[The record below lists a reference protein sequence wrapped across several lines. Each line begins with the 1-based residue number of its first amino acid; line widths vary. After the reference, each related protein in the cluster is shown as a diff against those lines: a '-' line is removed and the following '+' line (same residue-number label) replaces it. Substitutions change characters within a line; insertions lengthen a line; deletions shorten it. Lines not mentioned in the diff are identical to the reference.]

1 MKIENI
7 NRQLEEAKTSG
18 QSICSDPHLICGFK
32 MRSKVFLN
40 GNGIGKGTHMSVFLQ
55 LMKGKFDDCMGW
67 PFDKLATFVL
77 IHQDDKKKCY
87 RRSFNDTQKQKDT
100 WTSFQKPVT
109 DVNTAVGLQDY
120 ITLEKLRADGFIKN
134 DILYIRTFIK

>member
-1 MKIENI
+1 MQRSPFNLWFQNEVKGFFEWKRYWQRNPYVCVPSI
-7 NRQLEEAKTSG
+7 N
-18 QSICSDPHLICGFK
+18 
-32 MRSKVFLN
+32 
-40 GNGIGKGTHMSVFLQ
+40 
-55 LMKGKFDDCMGW
+55 
-67 PFDKLATFVL
+67 DKLVTFVL

-120 ITLEKLRADGFIKN
+120 ITLEKLRSDGFIKN